1 LRFSS
6 EEIIYNTINSNEED
20 DNMGEGDREMEQRI
34 SKLETEAALSTQ
46 SRRNLHQQYEA
57 LQEKLDTLGR
67 KLDAF
72 LDNCSGHRTATALLR
87 QEVTVMKEEVKEI
100 REGIRW
106 AIRTAIGALI
116 TSLGALLSL
125 AYQLHTGVKI

>member
-1 LRFSS
+1 
-6 EEIIYNTINSNEED
+6 
-20 DNMGEGDREMEQRI
+20 MGEGDREMEQRI

-72 LDNCSGHRTATALLR
+72 LDNCSGHRTTTALVR
-87 QEVTVMKEEVKEI
+87 QELKTVRAEVAEI
-100 REGIRW
+100 RDGNRW
-106 AIRTAIGALI
+106 AYRTAVSALI
-116 TSLGALLSL
+116 SALGTLIMLV
-125 AYQLHTGVKI
+125 YQLSQGAPI